1 MKKITI
7 SVICLTLSMTACC
20 QSFWSSLYEYC
31 RDSIYRVYFPQ
42 GKLEAI
48 RENNTNATITLTN
61 GTEIS
66 DIEYRSPKKDTLQI
80 LDIYGRE
87 TLVMK
92 AVRDDETGEMLAN
105 EVIDAAVVSARFRNV
120 AERHGKVTIQFDVT
134 VPHTMV
140 DSKWQLRFNPDMYI
154 LEDSVRLDPVII
166 TGQGYRK
173 AQLRGYQQYERFLS
187 RIVSDTTAFVN
198 YGQLELFI
206 ERNLPELYSFKHD
219 STEVSDEMFYSY
231 YGVSEAE
238 AVEHYTNKLARRIND
253 GRNLRKQKMYE
264 KYVKAP
270 IVTDGIRLDTV
281 LVDVNGDF
289 KYCYTQVIDS
299 RPMLRKVD
307 IVLSGG
313 IFEQDKQLYSIPRG
327 DPLTFYISSVASFA
341 DMTEKYLTKVV
352 ERQAT
357 ASASYN
363 IIFPVARA
371 DIRNDLADNGEEI
384 SNIKKQLRGLMVN
397 ETFVLDSIR
406 VTATASPE
414 GSYRQNERLSQRRSE
429 AVSNY
434 FRSWIRHYQ
443 DSLESVRGYKVDE
456 SGRMTREKAV
466 SIPFQSSICGE
477 NWKSLDELVQ
487 ADERLSEEE
496 KRHYCEQMDIPDY
509 DERESKLRQ
518 QGYYKYLKDEL
529 YPKLRTVTFDFYLHR
544 KNMVKD
550 TVHTTELDTA
560 YMRGVEAIRDRDYE
574 VSAVLLAPY
583 QDYNTAVAYVALD
596 RNRSALEILQGCEK
610 TAPVNYMLAL
620 VYSRLGDESNA
631 VQCYMTSCKQDPA
644 YVHRGNLDP
653 EISELITLYGLNK
666 KEDEEFY

>member
-1 MKKITI
+1 MKKIII
-7 SVICLTLSMTACC
+7 SVICLTMSMTSFC
-20 QSFWSSLYEYC
+20 QSFWSNLYEYC

-42 GKLEAI
+42 GKLDAI
-48 RENNTNATITLTN
+48 RKNNTNASIALTN

-92 AVRDDETGEMLAN
+92 AVRDEKTGEMLAN
-105 EVIDAAVVSARFRNV
+105 EIIDAAVVSARFRNV
-120 AERHGKVTIQFDVT
+120 AERHGKVTIQFDIT

-140 DSKWQLRFNPDMYI
+140 DSKWQLRFTPDMYV

-166 TGQGYRK
+166 TGRGYRK
-173 AQLRGYQQYERFLS
+173 SQLRGYQQYERFLS

-198 YGQLELFI
+198 YGQLDLFI
-206 ERNLPELYSFKHD
+206 ERNMPGLYAFKHD

-253 GRNLRKQKMYE
+253 GRNLRRQKMYE

-270 IVTDGIRLDTV
+270 IVTEGIRLDTV
-281 LVDVNGDF
+281 LVDINGDF

-341 DMTEKYLTKVV
+341 DMSEKYLTKVV

-371 DIRNDLADNGEEI
+371 DVRYDLADNDKEI
-384 SNIKKQLRGLMVN
+384 ANIKKQLLGLMVN

-406 VTATASPE
+406 VTAAASPE

-429 AVSNY
+429 SVSSY

-443 DSLESVRGYKVDE
+443 DSLEAVRGFQMDE
-456 SGRMTREKAV
+456 SGRLTKDRAMN
-466 SIPFQSSICGE
+466 IHFQSSICGE
-477 NWKSLDELVQ
+477 NWKSLDEMVR
-487 ADERLSEEE
+487 ADTKLSDEE
-496 KRHYCEQMDIPDY
+496 KQHYYDQMNITDY
-509 DERESKLRQ
+509 DERESKIKNQ
-518 QGYYKYLKDEL
+518 EYYKYLKDEL

-574 VSAVLLAPY
+574 ASAVLLAPY
-583 QDYNTAVAYVALD
+583 HDYNTAVAYVALD
-596 RNRSALEILQGCEK
+596 RNRSALEILQDCEK

-620 VYSRLGDESNA
+620 VYSRLGDENNA
-631 VQCYMTSCKQDPA
+631 VQCYLTSCRQDPA

>member
-7 SVICLTLSMTACC
+7 SVICLTLSLAASG
-20 QSFWSSLYEYC
+20 QSLWSSLYEYC
-31 RDSIYRVYFPQ
+31 RDSIYRVYFPH

-48 RENNTNATITLTN
+48 RENNTNASIALTN
-61 GTEIS
+61 GTDIS
-66 DIEYRSPKKDTLQI
+66 DMEYHSTKKDTLQV

-92 AVRDDETGEMLAN
+92 AVRDDKTGEMLAN

-120 AERHGKVTIQFDVT
+120 AERHGKVTIQFDIT

-140 DSKWQLRFNPDMYI
+140 DSKWQLRFTPQMYI
-154 LEDSVRLDPVII
+154 LEDSVRLDPVVI
-166 TGQGYRK
+166 TGRGYRK
-173 AQLRGYQQYERFLS
+173 AQLRGYQQYERFLA

-206 ERNLPELYSFKHD
+206 ERNLPRLYAFKRD
-219 STEVSDEMFYSY
+219 TTEVSDEQFYSY

-238 AVEHYTNKLARRIND
+238 AVEHYTNKLARRVNE
-253 GRNLRKQKMYE
+253 GRSRRRQKMYE

-270 IVTDGIRLDTV
+270 IVTEGIRLDTV
-281 LVDVNGDF
+281 LVDFNGDF

-313 IFEQDKQLYSIPRG
+313 IFEQDRQLYSIPRG

-341 DMTEKYLTKVV
+341 DMSEKYLTKVV
-352 ERQAT
+352 ERKAT

-371 DIRNDLADNGEEI
+371 DVRYDLAGNGEEI
-384 SNIKKQLRGLMVN
+384 ADIKKQLLGLMVN
-397 ETFVLDSIR
+397 ETFVLDSIQ

-414 GSYRQNERLSQRRSE
+414 GSYRQNERLSRRRSE
-429 AVSNY
+429 AVSSY

-443 DSLESVRGYKVDE
+443 DSLEAVKGFRLDE
-456 SGRMTREKAV
+456 SGRMTRERV
-466 SIPFQSSICGE
+466 VNIPFQSSICAE
-477 NWKSLDELVQ
+477 NWKSLDDLVR
-487 ADERLSEEE
+487 ADTRLSDEE
-496 KRHYCEQMDIPDY
+496 KQHYYEQMGITDC
-509 DERESKLRQ
+509 DERESKIKN
-518 QGYYKYLKDEL
+518 QGYYRYLREEL

-550 TVHTTELDTA
+550 TVHTTELDSA

-574 VSAVLLAPY
+574 ASAVLLAPY
-583 QDYNTAVAYVALD
+583 HDYNTAVAYVALD
-596 RNRSALEILQGCEK
+596 RNRSALEILQECEK

-631 VQCYMTSCKQDPA
+631 VQCYMASCRQDPA

-653 EISELITLYGLNK
+653 EISELIALYGLNK
-666 KEDEEFY
+666 KDNEEYY